1 MCTCDVAHVARSA
14 PGYASEVLS
23 PAQRRLAFALILVT
37 LVVAGGLLFLRSPDQ
52 PGVAAATPSTTS
64 HAARPSASAS
74 VAPEDAMPPAWLAW
88 ISGSLPPSF
97 AGRVDATPELG
108 TTVIVA
114 GDTRWMRSSERS
126 DGTTVDRP
134 KPPYEIPLDAF
145 AVDPAAYEPFIPP
158 AYRDAVTAALEDG
171 KAVLGASSAR
181 LRHLDVGGTIRLA
194 TGSLE
199 VGAIVPDDV
208 AGWSE
213 LLVSRDT
220 GTRIGIVDDRYLLA
234 MPDDAMTE
242 QRFAHIV
249 GSLLPDTNVRT
260 LPPGGST
267 YMRIA
272 SGVNPPIVIK
282 ERFGEFSAYPEAS
295 DPAALQMSPTWY
307 DAHIATRSVPLLG
320 NVTCNVALFPQLV
333 GALKDVEAAGLGG
346 EIHTYSGCYNPRTV
360 ARMSTAPPSQHA
372 YGAAIDINAPENP
385 YGATPTMDPR
395 IVKIFERWGFLWGGN
410 YLTPDGMHFE
420 YGGPPGSAPA

>member
-1 MCTCDVAHVARSA
+1 
-14 PGYASEVLS
+14 
-23 PAQRRLAFALILVT
+23 
-37 LVVAGGLLFLRSPDQ
+37 
-52 PGVAAATPSTTS
+52 
-64 HAARPSASAS
+64 
-74 VAPEDAMPPAWLAW
+74 
-88 ISGSLPPSF
+88 
-97 AGRVDATPELG
+97 
-108 TTVIVA
+108 VIVA

-126 DGTTVDRP
+126 DGTVVDEP
-134 KPPYEIPLDAF
+134 KPPYEIPIDAF
-145 AVDPAAYEPFIPP
+145 AVDPAAYAPFIPP
-158 AYRDAVTAALEDG
+158 AYRDEVTSALGNGE
-171 KAVLGASSAR
+171 AVLGASSAR

-194 TGSLE
+194 TGTLQ

-213 LLVSRDT
+213 VLMSRDT
-220 GTRIGIVDDRYLLA
+220 GTKIGIVDDRYLLS
-234 MPDDAMTE
+234 MPDGAMTE
-242 QRFAHIV
+242 QRFARIV

-295 DPAALQMSPTWY
+295 NPAALVVSPAWY
-307 DAHIATRSVPLLG
+307 DAHIATRTVPLLG
-320 NVTCNVALFPQLV
+320 QVTCNVALFPQLV

-346 EIHTYSGCYNPRTV
+346 EIHTYSGCYSPRTV

-385 YGATPTMDPR
+385 YGAMPTMDLG
-395 IVKIFERWGFLWGGN
+395 VVEIFKRWGFLWGGD

>member
-1 MCTCDVAHVARSA
+1 MCACDVAHVGRSA
-14 PGYASEVLS
+14 PGYASDVLS
-23 PAQRRLAFALILVT
+23 PARRRLAFALILVT
-37 LVVAGGLLFLRSPDQ
+37 LVVAGGLLILRSPDQ
-52 PGVAAATPSTTS
+52 PGVAATPSTTS
-64 HAARPSASAS
+64 HAARPNPSAS
-74 VAPEDAMPPAWLAW
+74 VAPDDAMPPAWLAW
-88 ISGSLPPSF
+88 ISGSLPSSF
-97 AGRVDATPELG
+97 ADRVATTPELG

-126 DGTTVDRP
+126 DGTVVDRP

-145 AVDPAAYEPFIPP
+145 AVDPTSYERFIPP
-158 AYRDAVTAALEDG
+158 AYRDAVTTALEDG

-181 LRHLDVGGTIRLA
+181 LRRLDVGGTIRLA

-213 LLVSRDT
+213 VLVSRAT
-220 GTRIGIVDDRYLLA
+220 GTRMGIVDDRYLLS
-234 MPDDAMTE
+234 MPDGTMTE
-242 QRFAHIV
+242 QRFSRVV

-282 ERFGEFSAYPEAS
+282 ERFGEFFAYPEAS

-420 YGGPPGSAPA
+420 YGGPPRSAPA